1 MKILFTICSD
11 MEPLLDKI
19 NTLIWNTCYSNP
31 ENSSTTKIIKHTG
44 SVYSLFAQCLFNVTK
59 NKHDFYRSKFV

>member
-1 MKILFTICSD
+1 MKIPFIIIINDD
-11 MEPLLDKI
+11 MEFLLERI
-19 NTLIWNTCYSNP
+19 NTCHNNP